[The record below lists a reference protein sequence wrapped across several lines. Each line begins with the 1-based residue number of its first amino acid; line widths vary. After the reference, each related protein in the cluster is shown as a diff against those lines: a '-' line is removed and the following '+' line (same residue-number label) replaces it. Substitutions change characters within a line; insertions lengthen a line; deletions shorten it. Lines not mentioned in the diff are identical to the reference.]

1 MAERP
6 ARTERPAMAERR
18 AITGRRARAE
28 RTAGR
33 SRLWLRLLLAG
44 ALGLGL
50 GLAVLLTS
58 AASGGTLRPE
68 LCAGVG
74 VAAAVLVQLVRETAA
89 EPQPPLEPVEVPSA
103 AGGEYFTRLRQL
115 ERRLEAASRDGSK
128 YDRNVRPVLAR
139 LATERLRQKYGLDPR
154 RQPVQAREVLGEQLW
169 SLTIAPPEPASPA
182 PSYAQLR
189 TLVDLIEAL

>member
-1 MAERP
+1 MAEL
-6 ARTERPAMAERR
+6 A
-18 AITGRRARAE
+18 GR
-28 RTAGR
+28 R
-33 SRLWLRLLLAG
+33 SRLWVRLALAG

-50 GLAVLLTS
+50 GIAVLLS
-58 AASGGTLRPE
+58 AAASGGNFRPE

-89 EPQPPLEPVEVPSA
+89 HPQSLPEAVEQPLRP
-103 AGGEYFTRLRQL
+103 GGDYFARLRQL

-139 LATERLRQKYGLDPR
+139 LASERLRQKYGIDPR

-169 SLTIAPPEPASPA
+169 SLTIAPPAPASPA
-182 PSYAQLR
+182 PSHAELS
-189 TLVDLIEAL
+189 TLIALIEAL

>member
-1 MAERP
+1 MAER
-6 ARTERPAMAERR
+6 
-18 AITGRRARAE
+18 
-28 RTAGR
+28 AGR
-33 SRLWLRLLLAG
+33 PSRLWLRLLVAG
-44 ALGLGL
+44 ALGLVL
-50 GLAVLLTS
+50 GVAALLAT

-74 VAAAVLVQLVRETAA
+74 VAGAVLVQLVRETSPD
-89 EPQPPLEPVEVPSA
+89 PQLPLEPAEAPSA
-103 AGGEYFTRLRQL
+103 GGGEYLARLRQL
-115 ERRLEAASRDGSK
+115 ERRLEAASRDGSR
-128 YDRNVRPVLAR
+128 YDRNVRPLLAR

-154 RQPVQAREVLGEQLW
+154 RHPVQAREVLGEQLW